1 MGWMVSLRIQ
11 VIKNPEGQGGV
22 FVKRCREKSGMHP
35 WTFGGLE
42 LSDGCSFFIRRSS
55 KLLDMDDCANR
66 DVWNGD
72 VFKIYIYISISIVL
86 PAGSSQGKLGRK
98 VTNLPTQSYHFSKF
112 SPTDLI
118 ISGFESNFTPV
129 RWMHSLQNCF
139 WFAKKNLLRMRFF
152 DNKKLQIQFFHHFHP
167 LFFGCCWDLPFF
179 SSFSV

>member
-1 MGWMVSLRIQ
+1 MQGKEWDASLNFWGVRVERWMFIFHPQIFKTVRHGRL
-11 VIKNPEGQGGV
+11 
-22 FVKRCREKSGMHP
+22 CKS
-35 WTFGGLE
+35 WCLE
-42 LSDGCSFFIRRSS
+42 WWCLQD
-55 KLLDMDDCANR
+55 
-66 DVWNGD
+66 
-72 VFKIYIYISISIVL
+72 IYIYISISIVL